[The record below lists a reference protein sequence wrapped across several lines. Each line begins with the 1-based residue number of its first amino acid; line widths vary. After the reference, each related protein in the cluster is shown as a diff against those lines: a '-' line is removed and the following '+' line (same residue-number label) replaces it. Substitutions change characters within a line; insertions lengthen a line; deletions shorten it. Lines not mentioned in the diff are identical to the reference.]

1 MVKTIMKSVPKTCED
16 CLDEFSK
23 ALDDLWVLAQK
34 AHAEEL
40 NPVQAREMIVDF
52 EVAHEL
58 ALKVM
63 EKYFERHGRGPFSG
77 SRDLTVEAFHAEL
90 IHDGKSW
97 LDMIIDR
104 IKYNPVY
111 DLEPGDQLLKKI
123 EKNYVYLFHR
133 FEENMRKIL

>member
-1 MVKTIMKSVPKTCED
+1 MKSLPKTCEE
-16 CLDEFSK
+16 CLEEFSQ

-34 AHAEEL
+34 AHAEGL
-40 NPVQAREMIVDF
+40 NPVQSKEMIVDF
-52 EVAHEL
+52 EVTHEL
-58 ALKVM
+58 ALKVL
-63 EKYFERHGRGPFSG
+63 KAYFKKIGKGGFSG

-104 IKYNPVY
+104 IQYNPVY
-111 DLEPGDQLLKKI
+111 ELEPQDKLLEKI
-123 EKNYVYLFHR
+123 ESNYVYLFHR